1 MKAKKRS
8 HHSSK
13 LSFPK
18 TAPMGTA
25 TGNENYGVV
34 EVHRPKHPPALVLT
48 INGQPVP
55 FPIVTVQNGNKLR
68 IRAHIPENFL
78 TDAKPDMR
86 YWQSISQAIYPK
98 THKAL
103 QAGHPQ
109 GELLEIFA
117 LEVASISKSASTIL
131 DSMPTRL
138 FRPMQKATRK
148 VSPWR
153 RIDRLDHLL
162 LGNYRQK
169 GWDLLRMAEVGKICG
184 KLLKRKTIPA
194 STIKDRTT
202 ELDLQTKLKAG
213 AQNKV

>member
-1 MKAKKRS
+1 MKGNKRS
-8 HHSSK
+8 HRSSK

-25 TGNENYGVV
+25 IGNEKYGVV
-34 EVHRPKHPPALVLT
+34 QVNRPKHPPSHVLT
-48 INGQPVP
+48 INGRPVP
-55 FPIVTVQNGNKLR
+55 FPIVSVQNGNKLK
-68 IRAHIPENFL
+68 IRTHIPENFL
-78 TDAKPDMR
+78 TDAEPDML

-117 LEVASISKSASTIL
+117 LEVASISKGASTIL

-138 FRPMQKATRK
+138 FGPMQKAIRK
-148 VSPWR
+148 VNPFSR
-153 RIDRLDHLL
+153 MDKLDHLL
-162 LGNYRQK
+162 LRNYRQK
-169 GWDLLRMAEVGKICG
+169 KWDLMKMADVGKICG
-184 KLLKRKTIPA
+184 KLLKRGSFPA

-202 ELDLQTKLKAG
+202 ALDLQTTLKAG
-213 AQNKV
+213 AQTKV